1 MHAFSDLK
9 VDLSHES
16 VAVVGLGN
24 VALDVARILLTP
36 IDFLKRTD
44 ITERALAAI
53 AESKV
58 KRVYIVGRRGP
69 LHVSFTI
76 KELREMVNLAGCRP
90 VLDREDFVGVKE
102 AVPSLKRPRKRLTEL
117 LAKTA
122 LDEPSEKVLQCSIS
136 PQLLIHDS

>member
-1 MHAFSDLK
+1 MYAFADLK
-9 VDLSHES
+9 VDLSHEN

-36 IDFLKRTD
+36 IDFLRKTD

-53 AESKV
+53 SESKV

-90 VLDREDFVGVKE
+90 VLDRADFVGVKE
-102 AVPSLKRPRKRLTEL
+102 IVPNLKRPRKRLTEL

-122 LDEPSEKVLQCSIS
+122 LDVPSDKVPIVPKYRVRQ
-136 PQLLIHDS
+136 

>member
-1 MHAFSDLK
+1 M
-9 VDLSHES
+9 
-16 VAVVGLGN
+16 AVVGLGN

-36 IDFLKRTD
+36 IDFLRKTD

-53 AESKV
+53 SESKV

-90 VLDREDFVGVKE
+90 VLDRADFVGVKE
-102 AVPSLKRPRKRLTEL
+102 IVPNLKRPRKRLTEL

-122 LDEPSEKVLQCSIS
+122 LDTPSEKVPMLRNASYFVALPIQHTVQGTELTQTTS
-136 PQLLIHDS
+136 L